1 MSSKSSQVSG
11 VDLLVCFKKDLSA
24 NPSLSD
30 NVPIDPHTLS
40 GQLGNPGPH
49 YEILPKGSALTAHI
63 RESFAQKFRQIKTWL
78 FIQHLPYY
86 VILKCHRED
95 IRPPDV
101 ITQGGRGGAALEQ
114 NRHSLFSQTNN
125 ERSPVRFTIL
135 RL

>member
-1 MSSKSSQVSG
+1 MSSKSWQVSG

-24 NPSLSD
+24 NPSLSH
-30 NVPIDPHTLS
+30 NVPIDPQTLS
-40 GQLGNPGPH
+40 GSL
-49 YEILPKGSALTAHI
+49 EILARIIKFWSALTAHI

-101 ITQGGRGGAALEQ
+101 ITQGRRGGAALEQ

-125 ERSPVRFTIL
+125 KRSPVRFTIL